1 MDNIYVM
8 SIEARSG
15 KTLAALGLME
25 LASRRVERVGFF
37 RPVIRDGD
45 QPDPI
50 IELMRARYG
59 LAKGPEQLYGLR
71 YADAREL
78 AESGRR
84 EEALQHI
91 LERYERVAS
100 DCDVVICDGT
110 DYSAVSAPFEF
121 AFNAQIASHLGA
133 SIFFVRLTGK
143 AARSSPPSSI
153 ACRPARSTRSASFAR
168 PTGSSKILSI

>member
-59 LAKGPEQLYGLR
+59 LAEGPERLYGLR

-84 EEALQHI
+84 DVVTDRDDNEGIAPLPEHAHHREPEDAVPIVDVRPAHASLVHGELMPEGDVLQHE
-91 LERYERVAS
+91 LR
-100 DCDVVICDGT
+100 
-110 DYSAVSAPFEF
+110 AVLA
-121 AFNAQIASHLGA
+121 G
-133 SIFFVRLTGK
+133 
-143 AARSSPPSSI
+143 
-153 ACRPARSTRSASFAR
+153 
-168 PTGSSKILSI
+168 